1 MNFSLLQNNRKMNFG
16 LLAKMI
22 KKMNFGLL
30 AKKGQ
35 AGPDRF
41 ISVRPVCPVKT
52 APYIREPA
60 FKPLSKIFFYSS
72 GVKTIKSTKLFT
84 LQASPPQ

>member
-1 MNFSLLQNNRKMNFG
+1 MNFSLLQNNR
-16 LLAKMI
+16 
-22 KKMNFGLL
+22 KMNFGLL

-60 FKPLSKIFFYSS
+60 FKPLSKIIF
-72 GVKTIKSTKLFT
+72 
-84 LQASPPQ
+84 